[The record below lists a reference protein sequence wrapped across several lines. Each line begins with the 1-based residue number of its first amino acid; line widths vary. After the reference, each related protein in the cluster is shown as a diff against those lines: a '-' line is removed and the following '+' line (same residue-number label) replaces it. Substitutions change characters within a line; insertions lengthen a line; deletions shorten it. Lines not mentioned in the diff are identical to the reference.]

1 MSFLLKIVEGPNAG
15 AEIALV
21 EGLCLSVGRSEECD
35 IVLNDASLPAKAF
48 ELEVS
53 GERVIAVTSEGKDVK
68 MEPFHVVRFGTTSVV
83 VGPSEGRWKDL
94 VWPAPE
100 VAAEDNVDDGGA
112 EAVPGESAA
121 PAPPRRSLGCFV
133 FILLLVLLAAGAAFL
148 WYKYPEETKPR
159 LKAAWS
165 WCKEFCRK
173 CKRDLAPAKP
183 VKAPPEALEKVAD
196 DCGFTITGGGT
207 DRVSVRGD
215 FATRSQRLEATA
227 RVYAA
232 KPGTSV
238 DFTDA
243 ESLRASAEELLNIVP
258 SHALAVAKVEGRK
271 VFLKGAASSREAL
284 KRVIT
289 ALNAD
294 VPKIESADCSAVVV
308 GQAAVPAANQASDR
322 TSADDQRYA
331 IPRVRA
337 ERTKPAASARP
348 ETPAMPVA
356 GILTVPYPCLVLVDG
371 TRVLEGASFGEY
383 VVEKIKSDS
392 VVIRGGEGRFV
403 WRP

>member
-21 EGLCLSVGRSEECD
+21 EGLCLTVGRAEECD

-53 GERVIAVTSEGKDVK
+53 GERVIAVTAEGKDIK

-83 VGPSEGRWKDL
+83 TGPAEGRWKDL
-94 VWPAPE
+94 VWPAAE
-100 VAAEDNVDDGGA
+100 VEPDAGDGDAAAED
-112 EAVPGESAA
+112 AA
-121 PAPPRRSLGCFV
+121 PAEPAPRRRSAGCLVFV
-133 FILLLVLLAAGAAFL
+133 LLLILLAALAAFL
-148 WYKYPEETKPR
+148 WYRYPEETKPR

-165 WCKEFCRK
+165 WCMGFYRD
-173 CKRDLAPAKP
+173 CKRELAPGRP
-183 VKAPPEALEKVAD
+183 VKAPAEPLEKVAA
-196 DCGFTITGGGT
+196 DCGFTISDDGTG
-207 DRVSVRGD
+207 RVSVRGD

-232 KPGTSV
+232 KPGTMV

-243 ESLRASAEELLNIVP
+243 ESLKASAEELLNIVP
-258 SHALAVAKVEGRK
+258 PHALAVAKVEGRK
-271 VFLKGAASSREAL
+271 VFLKGTASSRDAL

-289 ALNAD
+289 ALSAD
-294 VPKIESADCSAVVV
+294 VPKIESADCSDVVV
-308 GQAAVPAANQASDR
+308 GVAAIPAEAAA
-322 TSADDQRYA
+322 ADPSSGEGPRYA

-337 ERTKPAASARP
+337 KRTRPVPAKSRTP
-348 ETPAMPVA
+348 EMPVA
-356 GILTVPYPCLVLVDG
+356 GILTVPYPCLVLADG
-371 TRVLEGASFGEY
+371 TRVMEGAVFGEY
-383 VVEKIKSDS
+383 VIEKIQSDS